1 MIVLINIVFVVGQ
14 SFLLSFVVGFKSNV
28 LFSVN
33 RLLNMTALW
42 SINQNLIDAWELK
55 DAKARIIFYCNV
67 EIGWQ
72 VRIEGCSWVVD
83 MWKIDCFYSL
93 QRLPQPNPFFLWLNF
108 TIISTTKVPQTNVTH
123 SWEFF
128 LKFSFNYNRTQ
139 HVEPYYNFVWYY
151 WRIS

>member
-1 MIVLINIVFVVGQ
+1 MCGLLCFSEQIIGDDGFV
-14 SFLLSFVVGFKSNV
+14 
-28 LFSVN
+28 
-33 RLLNMTALW
+33 TY
-42 SINQNLIDAWELK
+42 QNLIDAWELK

-123 SWEFF
+123 S
-128 LKFSFNYNRTQ
+128 
-139 HVEPYYNFVWYY
+139 
-151 WRIS
+151 